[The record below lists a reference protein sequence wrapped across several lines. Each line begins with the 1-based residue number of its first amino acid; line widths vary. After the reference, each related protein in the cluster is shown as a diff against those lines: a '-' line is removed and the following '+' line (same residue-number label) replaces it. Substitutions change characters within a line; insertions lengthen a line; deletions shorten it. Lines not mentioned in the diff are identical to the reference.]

1 LQKTP
6 GMPGETAIS
15 RITAIARDMFRCVPF
30 AFEICGFYFIL
41 KNGEVKRG

>member
-1 LQKTP
+1 
-6 GMPGETAIS
+6 MPGETAIS

-30 AFEICGFYFIL
+30 ALVLNFVGFFIL